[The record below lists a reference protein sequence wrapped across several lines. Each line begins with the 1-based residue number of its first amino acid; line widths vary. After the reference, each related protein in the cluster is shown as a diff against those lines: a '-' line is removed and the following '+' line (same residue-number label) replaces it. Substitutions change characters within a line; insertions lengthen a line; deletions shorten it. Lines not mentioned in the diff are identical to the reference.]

1 MTQHRSSL
9 SIAPRMRL
17 ARAGACAVLLLVL
30 AVAPASALHTE
41 GILDCGDAGVFHTD
55 AGSAKPKSFEAPR
68 PVSGLFLLEETTSV
82 FVAYSLYIPAIDY
95 AQVRAERSPR
105 PLISCTLSSSGP
117 MFTSPWT
124 LQGVFNP

>member
-1 MTQHRSSL
+1 MTQHRSKL
-9 SIAPRMRL
+9 SIAPRARL

-30 AVAPASALHTE
+30 GVAPASAAHTE
-41 GILDCGDAGVFHTD
+41 GILDCGDAGVFHVD

-82 FVAYSLYIPAIDY
+82 FLAYSLYIPAIDY

-105 PLISCTLSSSGP
+105 PLITCTLSSSGP

>member
-9 SIAPRMRL
+9 SMAQRMRL

-30 AVAPASALHTE
+30 GVAPASATHTE

-55 AGSAKPKSFEAPR
+55 AGSTKPGSFEAPR
-68 PVSGLFLLEETTSV
+68 PHSGLFLLEETTSV
-82 FVAYSLYIPAIDY
+82 FVAYSLYIPALDY
-95 AQVRAERSPR
+95 EQVRAERSPR

>member
-1 MTQHRSSL
+1 VTQHRSRR
-9 SIAPRMRL
+9 SISQRGRL

-30 AVAPASALHTE
+30 GVAPASALHTE
-41 GILDCGDAGVFHTD
+41 GVLDCGDAGVFHTD

-82 FVAYSLYIPAIDY
+82 FVAYSLYVPAIDY
-95 AQVRAERSPR
+95 SQVRAERSPR
-105 PLISCTLSSSGP
+105 PLINCTLSSSGP

-124 LQGVFNP
+124 LQGVFIP

>member
-1 MTQHRSSL
+1 MTQHRSNL
-9 SIAPRMRL
+9 PRAQRMQL

-30 AVAPASALHTE
+30 AVAPASGTHTE
-41 GILDCGDAGVFHTD
+41 GILDCGDAGLFHTH
-55 AGSAKPKSFEAPR
+55 AGSANPGWFEAPR
-68 PVSGLFLLEETTSV
+68 PHSGLFLLEGTTSV
-82 FVAYSLYIPAIDY
+82 FVAYSLYVPAIDY
-95 AQVRAERSPR
+95 AQVRAERSPH